1 MKRIAF
7 FLLTFMTLVYTA
19 GAQVKDTLI
28 YAEGKIINGATKEP
42 IAAHISYQS
51 LPYGSKVGFLSG
63 SSFSFPLFDND
74 KYSITV
80 EAVGFAPSKYILD
93 PGTAN
98 SDRKVIMDIELGA
111 PSAGPPPVTSADQT
125 GKVMRLDNLI
135 FKVSTATISDSSYP
149 ELDRLVK
156 ILHDNPK
163 MVIQL
168 EGHTDIQGKPS
179 LNMKLSQERVDA
191 VRNYLVS
198 KGAAKNRIKTKAFG
212 GTMPLSKENT
222 EDAHKLNRRVE
233 VRILKD

>member
-80 EAVGFAPSKYILD
+80 EAVGFAPSK
-93 PGTAN
+93 
-98 SDRKVIMDIELGA
+98 
-111 PSAGPPPVTSADQT
+111 
-125 GKVMRLDNLI
+125 
-135 FKVSTATISDSSYP
+135 
-149 ELDRLVK
+149 
-156 ILHDNPK
+156 
-163 MVIQL
+163 
-168 EGHTDIQGKPS
+168 
-179 LNMKLSQERVDA
+179 
-191 VRNYLVS
+191 
-198 KGAAKNRIKTKAFG
+198 
-212 GTMPLSKENT
+212 
-222 EDAHKLNRRVE
+222 
-233 VRILKD
+233 